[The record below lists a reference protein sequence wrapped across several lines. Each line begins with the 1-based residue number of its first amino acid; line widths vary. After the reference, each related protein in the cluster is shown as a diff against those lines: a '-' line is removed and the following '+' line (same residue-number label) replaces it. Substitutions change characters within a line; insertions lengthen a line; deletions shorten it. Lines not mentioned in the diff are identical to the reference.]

1 MINRFIK
8 FLSSMKFVVLL
19 LLIFAFSIGYAT
31 FIENDFG
38 TDSAKALIYNTWWF
52 ELLLIILGISLILNM
67 IKHKVFRKEKL
78 AILTFHLSFI
88 LILVG
93 AAITRYTG
101 YEGMMQINKGE
112 SKNTFI
118 SDGVFLQIKVHD
130 KDNQYLL
137 DKNMYLSG
145 ITKKFDHTP
154 ILKNLFS
161 NYFLVSNSDLKN
173 NFSISY
179 SDFETNIQDSVSK
192 EISGIILSSSS
203 NSEKKGT
210 ELSVN
215 EFLHKDI
222 FFGKEVRF
230 KDVNFT
236 VNNIQDSSVN
246 FIFEN
251 DRVSCVSDY
260 NISVSTM
267 PPTGEPLIFMS
278 GTEFEIKKMSL
289 LTIKGNKYMFGD
301 FSYNQDTVSY
311 SISDNMDNSG
321 NNPNRTIDELVLEVK
336 VGNKTKKVNLRGRK
350 GIPPSFTKFQ
360 LEDLY
365 FTLSYG
371 PKYYTLPFHVRLD
384 SAEVDKYPG
393 SENPSSYAS
402 QVTVIDGDNIFPFR
416 IFMNNILNYRG
427 FRFYQSNIDTET
439 KNPQWTG
446 LSVNHDWWGT
456 LITYVGYSLMLL
468 GMILSFFFK
477 KTRFNTLSKKLN
489 KLTKSTLIIL
499 FSLFSFSGFSQ
510 SNHNYLDSIEEYK
523 INEGHSEKF
532 ERLLIQHDGRV
543 KPIST
548 FSSEIIRKVSR
559 SEKIYN
565 QTPSQVLL
573 GIICYP
579 EIWSNIPLLKI
590 QNEQLLT
597 ELNSKNDL
605 VSFNSLLNDDGI
617 YIYYE
622 ETSSAFNKAE
632 SERSKRE
639 KELLKL
645 WERINIFY
653 SLKSTQIENSSLT
666 IFPVKNI
673 QKWTTKSP
681 LKELKIPNEI
691 VDSNRSINGLNLYF
705 DILKF
710 CNDKNNFEAAD
721 KLLIII
727 QKYQIDNGGDLIPS
741 KWKLD
746 LEIMYNKLNVF
757 HKLFYFYFFSG
768 LMSLILIIFQ
778 MFYNNKWINKSIRI
792 IKWIIISGIFIHTLG
807 LIARW
812 IISNHAPWTNGYEA
826 MIYTVWAT
834 MLAGLIFSRKSDLT
848 LSATTLVSSMLLLFT
863 WISYLDPTI
872 TNVVPVLNSYWLM
885 IHVSVI
891 VSSYGFLIMGGFLG
905 LLSLILMI
913 FKSNK
918 NKEIINSKIS
928 ELTIINEK
936 TLIIGLFMLT
946 IGTFLGGVWANESW
960 GRYWGWDPK
969 ETWALVSILVYAFI
983 LHMRFVP
990 GLQGKYT
997 FNLAS
1002 VIGVY
1007 SVLMTYFG
1015 VNYLL
1020 SGLHSYAAGDKVS
1033 IPMSVWVSVFIV
1045 FLIIFL
1051 SKIQEYNNKK
1061 REEATTVL
1069 LILITL
1075 VLLFYNNS
1083 I

>member
-456 LITYVGYSLMLL
+456 LITYIGYSLMLL

-834 MLAGLIFSRKSDLT
+834 MLAGLIFSKKSDLT

-1033 IPMSVWVSVFIV
+1033 IPMSVWVSVLIV
-1045 FLIIFL
+1045 IIIAIL
-1051 SKIQEYNNKK
+1051 AKLNNNKK
-1061 REEATTVL
+1061 
-1069 LILITL
+1069 
-1075 VLLFYNNS
+1075 
-1083 I
+1083 

>member
-1 MINRFIK
+1 MIDRFIK
-8 FLSSMKFVVLL
+8 FFSSMKFVVLL

-67 IKHKVFRKEKL
+67 IKHKVFRKDKL

-88 LILVG
+88 LILLG

-130 KDNQYLL
+130 KDNQYSL

-145 ITKKFDHTP
+145 ITKKFDHIP

-161 NYFLVSNSDLKN
+161 NYFSVSNSDLKN
-173 NFSISY
+173 NFFISY
-179 SDFETNIQDSVSK
+179 SDFKTNLKDSVSK
-192 EISGIILSSSS
+192 EVSGITLSSSS

-215 EFLHKDI
+215 EFSHKDI
-222 FFGKEVRF
+222 LFEKEVRF

-246 FIFEN
+246 FIVEN

-260 NISVSTM
+260 NISVTTM
-267 PPTGEPLIFMS
+267 PPTGDPVIFIS

-289 LTIKGNKYMFGD
+289 LDINGNKYMFGD
-301 FSYNQDTVSY
+301 FCYNQDTVSY
-311 SISDNMDNSG
+311 SMSDNMDNSG
-321 NNPNRTIDELVLEVK
+321 NNSNRTIDELALEVK
-336 VGNKTKKVNLRGRK
+336 VGNKTKKVNLRGTK
-350 GIPPSFTKFQ
+350 GIPPSFTKFK

-371 PKYYTLPFHVRLD
+371 PKYYTLPFSVRLD

-393 SENPSSYAS
+393 SEYPSSYAS

-477 KTRFNTLSKKLN
+477 KTRFNALSKKLN

-499 FSLFSFSGFSQ
+499 FSLFSFSSFSQ

-523 INEGHSEKF
+523 INEDHSEKF

-579 EIWSNIPLLKI
+579 EIWSNIPLLRI
-590 QNEQLLT
+590 QNEQLLI

-605 VSFNSLLNDDGI
+605 VSFNSLLNVDDI

-673 QKWTTKSP
+673 EKWTTKSN
-681 LKELKIPNEI
+681 LNELKIPNEI
-691 VDSNRSINGLNLYF
+691 VDSNRSINGLNIYF

-710 CNDKNNFEAAD
+710 CNDKNNFEGAD

-727 QKYQIDNGGDLIPS
+727 QKYQIDNGGDLIPA

-746 LEIMYNKLNVF
+746 LEIMYNKLNIF

-768 LMSLILIIFQ
+768 LISLILIIFQ
-778 MFYNNKWINKSIRI
+778 MFYNNKWVNKSISI
-792 IKWIIISGIFIHTLG
+792 INWIIISGLFIHTLG

-863 WISYLDPTI
+863 WLSYLDPTI

-913 FKSNK
+913 LKSNK

-997 FNLAS
+997 FNLVS

-1033 IPMSVWVSVFIV
+1033 IPMSVWVSVLIV
-1045 FLIIFL
+1045 LIISIL
-1051 SKIQEYNNKK
+1051 AKLNNTKK
-1061 REEATTVL
+1061 
-1069 LILITL
+1069 
-1075 VLLFYNNS
+1075 
-1083 I
+1083 